1 MSNYTDFAAWMPSH
15 VEANL
20 INIRSLGIPAF
31 SYILMYLI
39 ALAILASLLKDN
51 LK

>member
-1 MSNYTDFAAWMPSH
+1 MNTDLAAWIPSH

-20 INIRSLGIPAF
+20 INIRSLLIPAF
-31 SYILMYLI
+31 SYILIYLI

-51 LK
+51 LQ